1 MKAMKE
7 PGGHAS
13 FVQEEFG
20 ASAGADGAAGGGKR
34 GRGGKGGKDSKRASG
49 AAGVQGKSLSVKTM
63 LRVAFAVVL
72 AGTLAIGAFSLAQI
86 SRLND
91 STESIYEQGHLASRA
106 AEEARGHVLRASR
119 AQKMLLTA
127 TTAKERDELGAGI
140 EKDLAALVD
149 QMNVLGQ
156 YSSQAAG
163 NPGGKS
169 DGSALAQQKQFA
181 ADAQTWSGHLRD
193 FVTLVKAQPLD
204 LSQMSWQVGTQDVS
218 LLVETEK
225 LEKLVDQL
233 VAQRGAAAK
242 ATIAASAFIY
252 KSSFVMIA
260 VATVAL
266 FVLAFVVSE
275 WVVRRIAHQLGGEP
289 AHAKAIAAR
298 IASGDLAQPVAVHA
312 RDGAS
317 MLGALRDMQNGLSA
331 TVAEIAASA
340 EAIAAASGQIST
352 GNLDLSHRTEEQA
365 VALERTASSMEQLT
379 STVRLN
385 AENAQQASALAGNAS
400 QIAQQGGA
408 VVGRVVATMNEIN
421 ESAKSIA
428 DIIGVIEGIAFQTNI
443 LALNAAVEA
452 ARAGEEGR
460 GFSVVAGEVRNLAQ
474 RSAAAAKEIKALIT
488 DSVGRVANGSTLATD
503 AGRTMEEVM
512 KAVKRVNDI
521 IGEISAASSEQRAGI
536 EEISRAVTQ
545 MDAGTQQNAALVE
558 EATAAAQSLDDQA
571 KVLKR
576 LVNKF
581 QLA

>member
-1 MKAMKE
+1 
-7 PGGHAS
+7 
-13 FVQEEFG
+13 
-20 ASAGADGAAGGGKR
+20 
-34 GRGGKGGKDSKRASG
+34 
-49 AAGVQGKSLSVKTM
+49 M

-169 DGSALAQQKQFA
+169 DGKSDGSALAQQKQFA
-181 ADAQTWSGHLRD
+181 ADAQTWSGHLQD

-260 VATVAL
+260 AATVAL

-312 RDGAS
+312 RDGSS

>member
-1 MKAMKE
+1 MKAALQ
-7 PGGHAS
+7 GR
-13 FVQEEFG
+13 
-20 ASAGADGAAGGGKR
+20 AGEAR
-34 GRGGKGGKDSKRASG
+34 
-49 AAGVQGKSLSVKTM
+49 SLSVKMM
-63 LRVAFAVVL
+63 LRLAFAVVL
-72 AGTLAIGAFSLAQI
+72 IGTLAIGAFSLAQI
-86 SRLND
+86 SRLNE
-91 STESIYEQGHLASRA
+91 STESIYEQGHIASRA

-140 EKDLAALVD
+140 EKDLAALVVE
-149 QMNVLGQ
+149 MKVLGQ
-156 YSSQAAG
+156 YSS
-163 NPGGKS
+163 PSGGKG
-169 DGSALAQQKQFA
+169 DGAALALQKQFA
-181 ADAQTWSGHLRD
+181 AATQTWSGQLRE
-193 FVTLVKAQPLD
+193 FVTLVKSQPLD
-204 LSQMSWQVGTQDVS
+204 LSQMNWQVGTQDVS

-225 LEKLVDQL
+225 LEKLVDGL

-252 KSSFVMIA
+252 RSSFVMIA
-260 VATVAL
+260 AATVAL

-275 WVVRRIAHQLGGEP
+275 WVVRRIARQLGGEP

-298 IASGDLAQPVAVHA
+298 IASGDLAQPVEVRA
-312 RDGAS
+312 RDAAS

-352 GNLDLSHRTEEQA
+352 GNLDLSHRTEAQA

-385 AENAQQASALAGNAS
+385 AENAQQASTLAGNAS
-400 QIAQQGGA
+400 RIAQQGGA

-421 ESAKSIA
+421 DSAKNIA

-460 GFSVVAGEVRNLAQ
+460 GFSVVAGEVRHLAQ
-474 RSAAAAKEIKALIT
+474 RSAAAAREIKALIT

-512 KAVKRVNDI
+512 QAVKRVNDI

-536 EEISRAVTQ
+536 EEINRAVTH

-558 EATAAAQSLDDQA
+558 QATAAAQSLDDQA
-571 KVLKR
+571 RVLKR
-576 LVNKF
+576 LVGKF

>member
-181 ADAQTWSGHLRD
+181 ADVQTWSGHLRD

>member
-1 MKAMKE
+1 MKAALQ
-7 PGGHAS
+7 GARRAG
-13 FVQEEFG
+13 FVPQDVR
-20 ASAGADGAAGGGKR
+20 ADR
-34 GRGGKGGKDSKRASG
+34 T
-49 AAGVQGKSLSVKTM
+49 LSVKTM

-91 STESIYEQGHLASRA
+91 STESIYEQGHVASRA
-106 AEEARGHVLRASR
+106 AEEARAHVLRASR

-127 TTAKERDELGAGI
+127 TTAKERDELGADI
-140 EKDLAALVD
+140 DKDLAALVAE
-149 QMNVLGQ
+149 MKVLEQ
-156 YSSQAAG
+156 YSTQS
-163 NPGGKS
+163 GG
-169 DGSALAQQKQFA
+169 DALAQQKQFA
-181 ADAQTWSGHLRD
+181 GAAQTWSGQLRE

-204 LSQMSWQVGTQDVS
+204 LSQMNWQVGTQDVS

-225 LEKLVDQL
+225 LEKLVDRL

-252 KSSFVMIA
+252 ESSFVMIA
-260 VATVAL
+260 AATVGL

-275 WVVRRIAHQLGGEP
+275 WVVRRLARQLGGEP

-298 IASGDLAQPVAVHA
+298 IASGDLAQPVEVHA
-312 RDGAS
+312 RDASS
-317 MLGALRDMQNGLSA
+317 MLGALRDMQKGLSA

-352 GNLDLSHRTEEQA
+352 GNLDLSHRTEAQA

-385 AENAQQASALAGNAS
+385 AENAQQASTLAGNAS
-400 QIAQQGGA
+400 QIAQKGGA
-408 VVGRVVATMNEIN
+408 VVGRVVTTMNEIN

-474 RSAAAAKEIKALIT
+474 RSAAAAREIKALIT
-488 DSVGRVANGSTLATD
+488 DSVARVANGSTLASD

-512 KAVKRVNDI
+512 TAVKRVNDI

-536 EEISRAVTQ
+536 EEINRAVTQ

-576 LVNKF
+576 LVNTF

>member
-13 FVQEEFG
+13 FVPEEFG

-34 GRGGKGGKDSKRASG
+34 GRAGRQGKGSKRASG

-149 QMNVLGQ
+149 QTKVLGQ
-156 YSSQAAG
+156 YSSQAGG
-163 NPGGKS
+163 NSGGKS

-204 LSQMSWQVGTQDVS
+204 LSQMNWQVGTQDVS

-275 WVVRRIAHQLGGEP
+275 WVVRRIARQLGGEP

-312 RDGAS
+312 RDASS

>member
-1 MKAMKE
+1 MKAALQ
-7 PGGHAS
+7 GRRHAS
-13 FVQEEFG
+13 FVPQD
-20 ASAGADGAAGGGKR
+20 ARAG
-34 GRGGKGGKDSKRASG
+34 RA
-49 AAGVQGKSLSVKTM
+49 LSVKTM

-91 STESIYEQGHLASRA
+91 STESIYEQGHIASRA
-106 AEEARGHVLRASR
+106 AEEARAQVLRASR

-127 TTAKERDELGAGI
+127 TTAKERDDLGADI
-140 EKDLAALVD
+140 EKNLAALVTE
-149 QMNVLGQ
+149 MKVLEQ
-156 YSSQAAG
+156 YSAQSG
-163 NPGGKS
+163 S
-169 DGSALAQQKQFA
+169 DALAQQKQFA
-181 ADAQTWSGHLRD
+181 AAVQTWSGQLRE

-204 LSQMSWQVGTQDVS
+204 LSQMNWQVGTRDVS

-225 LEKLVDQL
+225 LETLVDRL

-252 KSSFVMIA
+252 ESSFVMIA
-260 VATVAL
+260 AATAGL

-275 WVVRRIAHQLGGEP
+275 WVVRRLARQLGGEP

-298 IASGDLAQPVAVHA
+298 IASGDLAQPVEVHA
-312 RDGAS
+312 RDASS
-317 MLGALRDMQNGLSA
+317 MLGALRDMQKGLSV

-352 GNLDLSHRTEEQA
+352 GNLDLSHRTEAQA

-385 AENAQQASALAGNAS
+385 AENAQQASTLAGNAS
-400 QIAQQGGA
+400 QIAQKGGA

-474 RSAAAAKEIKALIT
+474 RSAAAAREIKALIT
-488 DSVGRVANGSTLATD
+488 DSVARVANGSTLASD

-512 KAVKRVNDI
+512 SAVKRVNDI
-521 IGEISAASSEQRAGI
+521 IGEISAASSEQRSGI
-536 EEISRAVTQ
+536 EEINRAVTQ

-576 LVNKF
+576 LVNTF